1 LERARQRERQDKV
14 IMWFFNFVTSHPNH
28 TRTSLSFYVA
38 DFSIVYLFLIRRKPG
53 KARVWSPTIVQ
64 FNLLV
69 CYFVFYVTCR
79 HSFQLR
85 MQIEALLYKGN
96 L

>member
-1 LERARQRERQDKV
+1 
-14 IMWFFNFVTSHPNH
+14 MWFFSFVMPHPNH
-28 TRTSLSFYVA
+28 ARTSLSFYVA
-38 DFSIVYLFLIRRKPG
+38 DVAMVYLFLVRRKPG

-69 CYFVFYVTCR
+69 CYFVFYVTYC

-85 MQIEALLYKGN
+85 MQTEALLYKEN